1 MSSFN
6 NEVADQAEFVTL
18 RSTCGVA
25 GNANPGANR
34 LVEPFEARAGIEHVS
49 QGGIFEAAWRAD
61 IADQGDPCMNAD
73 TGDPEID
80 TSDAL
85 LGDEPI
91 SEVVKCQRGAKGSV
105 GMIGLRMRSSKKRQY
120 RVTNELIDQTAICE
134 YGLASAREVF
144 IEQRCHG
151 LRLHRL
157 GQGREI
163 RDVGKQHRNFAA
175 LAPELG

>member
-91 SEVVKCQRGAKGSV
+91 SEVVKCQRGANGSGV
-105 GMIGLRMRSSKKRQY
+105 SIGLPMLSSIKSQYPVTYELRAQTVISGYLLGKR
-120 RVTNELIDQTAICE
+120 RP
-134 YGLASAREVF
+134 GAR
-144 IEQRCHG
+144 
-151 LRLHRL
+151 LL
-157 GQGREI
+157 
-163 RDVGKQHRNFAA
+163 
-175 LAPELG
+175 